1 LKEFIKLPMV
11 FIFGEKMKIVIDLPQ
26 NIKLP
31 SNEVEKRVKI
41 ELALSLYKK
50 GILSF
55 GQARKLARLSKWN
68 FIELLEKEGI
78 KIVYDEEEF
87 KNDLKVIKE
96 GFGIE

>member
-1 LKEFIKLPMV
+1 MFN
-11 FIFGEKMKIVIDLPQ
+11 GEIMKVVIDLPQ
-26 NIKLP
+26 NIKLLL
-31 SNEVEKRVKI
+31 NEVEKRVKI

-55 GQARKLARLSKWN
+55 EQARKLAELSKWE

-87 KNDLKVIKE
+87 ENDLKVIKE
-96 GFGIE
+96 EFGIG

>member
-1 LKEFIKLPMV
+1 
-11 FIFGEKMKIVIDLPQ
+11 MKVIIDLPQ

-31 SNEVEKRVKI
+31 SNEIEKRIKI
-41 ELALSLYKK
+41 ELALTLYNK

-55 GQARKLARLSKWN
+55 GQARKLAGLSKWE

-87 KNDLKVIKE
+87 ENDLKVIKE
-96 GFGIE
+96 EFGIE

>member
-1 LKEFIKLPMV
+1 MFN
-11 FIFGEKMKIVIDLPQ
+11 GEIVKVVIDLP
-26 NIKLP
+26 L
-31 SNEVEKRVKI
+31 NEVEKRVKI

-55 GQARKLARLSKWN
+55 GQARKLAELSKWE

-87 KNDLKVIKE
+87 ENDLKVIKE
-96 GFGIE
+96 EFGIG